1 VVVLPDEGV
10 RPPRRDGIE
19 PAAVVGLAGR
29 PVPGD
34 PVGREAAVD
43 LPELVAGIP
52 EGGEPVGV
60 EDDDRPADGD
70 REGAAGA
77 PDDRPRDAEGL
88 VGIDTEDDR
97 LRVEV
102 LAVPFAASGPAVGR
116 QGEPLVLGVVA
127 VRGGVVVDGRR
138 PVAVAGGLA
147 LAAGARTTPSWAR
160 KTSYSTTAAGR
171 TVSPVPRGGSAMR
184 SPGDR
189 FRSEPVSRSYITR
202 SSSASFPE
210 TPKENRRPSIGGRG
224 RRRCRR
230 AGTRSPQPA
239 GWRRRQRFHGGDTE
253 AGRPA
258 PARRP
263 ARGRRPGRR
272 PRRRS
277 RARTPGRR
285 RSESRPSG
293 RPVRRSGSSHDPG
306 AERVSSPAGRFGRHL
321 GARRR
326 PSRGRHPRGV
336 SVVADRF
343 PSLTVS

>member
-1 VVVLPDEGV
+1 VDERSLRRRQEGVGAVVVLPDEGV

-43 LPELVAGIP
+43 LPEPVAGIP

-138 PVAVAGGLA
+138 PVAVAGGPA

-160 KTSYSTTAAGR
+160 KASYSTTAAGR

-239 GWRRRQRFHGGDTE
+239 GWRRRR
-253 AGRPA
+253 
-258 PARRP
+258 
-263 ARGRRPGRR
+263 
-272 PRRRS
+272 
-277 RARTPGRR
+277 
-285 RSESRPSG
+285 
-293 RPVRRSGSSHDPG
+293 
-306 AERVSSPAGRFGRHL
+306 
-321 GARRR
+321 
-326 PSRGRHPRGV
+326 
-336 SVVADRF
+336 
-343 PSLTVS
+343 